1 MNPKAQKTIDALP
14 KLLQHALD
22 HHQIMYEGMCKQRQ
36 GVHDLGNELLR
47 LMKKIESP
55 TRVELE
61 RILLALKDD
70 WEQENEFILD
80 GGDYLRKLIAMT
92 TDLKS
97 QIK

>member
-1 MNPKAQKTIDALP
+1 MNSKAQKTIDALP

-22 HHQIMYEGMCKQRQ
+22 HHQIMYEGMVKHRQ
-36 GVHDLGNELLR
+36 GVHDLGKELLK
-47 LMKKIESP
+47 LMRSIESP
-55 TRVELE
+55 KAPELDTV
-61 RILLALKDD
+61 LKQLEID
-70 WEQENEFILD
+70 WQEENEFILD